1 MGSELKQLNDELLLE
16 GRIQG
21 MYLAKY
27 FRNIL
32 CIEKAKTESINNVRL

>member
-21 MYLAKY
+21 LYPAKY
-27 FRNIL
+27 FRNKL
-32 CIEKAKTESINNVRL
+32 CIEKAKSRNNVRL